1 MCHAGVDFLF
11 EIVDVFFQCCRLRM
25 LFRIAGAV
33 DLHARTLLADIHG
46 QIAGMFEYS
55 CRFGTV
61 DAVATQGEY
70 AGDFGLFEHVERLI
84 DVILVQILRG
94 QMGHTGDAVFTHGV
108 SDARCQRTVG

>member
-1 MCHAGVDFLF
+1 
-11 EIVDVFFQCCRLRM
+11 
-25 LFRIAGAV
+25 
-33 DLHARTLLADIHG
+33 
-46 QIAGMFEYS
+46 MFEYS